1 MTVSSPSAA
10 PVSAPIPAGTAKPAG
25 DRAAFPVMVEQL
37 RIEDGKLDFTD
48 LSLTPK
54 FGTLMHTLSGVIN
67 SLSTNPDTPAQ
78 LELDGKVDEFGSVR
92 IRGTLQPFKPTE
104 FTDTKLSF
112 RNLEMANMTPYSGKF
127 AGRKIDSGKLSV
139 DLEYKVRQR
148 QLAGENKF
156 VIEKLKLGERID
168 SPTAKNLPLD
178 LAIALLED
186 SNGVIDLDLPISGS
200 LDDPKFS
207 YGRIIWKAI
216 VNVLTKLVTAPFRAL
231 GKLMGVSAD
240 KMEAVTFDPGSS
252 ILLPPEQE
260 KLKLLSEAMAK
271 RPALTLG
278 IEPGYDPET
287 DRRALQ
293 EQAMRREV
301 AAGTGVKLAAQEAPG
316 PVDVNNYK
324 TQTVLEDLYAE
335 RFGKQAYQTL
345 RASHKAKGDG
355 NVITDNATVERL
367 GRMFKTRDS
376 GPVSALH
383 TELLEQLTAKTV
395 IDDAALASLA
405 QARGQAMREGL
416 IKYGLDGGR
425 VTVSA
430 PIQQAVKDKQVG
442 SKLVLGAAKS

>member
-1 MTVSSPSAA
+1 
-10 PVSAPIPAGTAKPAG
+10 
-25 DRAAFPVMVEQL
+25 MVEQV

-48 LSLTPK
+48 LSLTPQ
-54 FGTLMHTLSGVIN
+54 FGTQMHTLSGVIN

-78 LELDGKVDEFGSVR
+78 LELDGKVDEFGSAR

-112 RNLEMANMTPYSGKF
+112 RNLEMTNLTPYSGKF

-156 VIEKLKLGERID
+156 VIEKLKLGERVEG
-168 SPTAKNLPLD
+168 PNVKNLPLD

-271 RPALTLG
+271 RPALTLS
-278 IEPGYDPET
+278 IEPGPAGASHAPRSGSGHRGQARHAGSTRSGGRQQLQDP
-287 DRRALQ
+287 DRAGRPLRRALR
-293 EQAMRREV
+293 QA
-301 AAGTGVKLAAQEAPG
+301 GLP
-316 PVDVNNYK
+316 
-324 TQTVLEDLYAE
+324 
-335 RFGKQAYQTL
+335 
-345 RASHKAKGDG
+345 
-355 NVITDNATVERL
+355 
-367 GRMFKTRDS
+367 
-376 GPVSALH
+376 
-383 TELLEQLTAKTV
+383 
-395 IDDAALASLA
+395 DAAR
-405 QARGQAMREGL
+405 QPQGKG
-416 IKYGLDGGR
+416 
-425 VTVSA
+425 
-430 PIQQAVKDKQVG
+430 
-442 SKLVLGAAKS
+442 